1 MHTLLAIAS
10 HILVAASAGA
20 QSDPQSMTMSALLDC
35 LKDATSAGEVDRGDT
50 VLVFSCSAAKAK
62 VLYNFLGRKIKTEVI
77 IERNGKF
84 ENRQFGGSACYHR
97 IEDQTGRAA
106 DDFRCDLILAIG
118 DVLEN

>member
-1 MHTLLAIAS
+1 MHTLLLSIS
-10 HILVAASAGA
+10 FIVAALPAGA
-20 QSDPQSMTMSALLDC
+20 QTGPQSITMSALLDC
-35 LKDATSAGEVDRGDT
+35 LKDATSAGDVDHGDS

-77 IERNGKF
+77 IDRNGKF

-97 IEDQTGRAA
+97 IEDQAGKPA

-118 DVLEN
+118 DALED